1 MQNVQIQELVG
12 ALQVGK
18 TLSEQRQEELQ
29 EAMRFQQLQTSALD
43 KKHAAQILENDR
55 LRLLNEEQM
64 KQSAAQA
71 AEEARLLREV
81 ATDQQREFASSLKRT
96 GLR

>member
-29 EAMRFQQLQTSALD
+29 EAMRFKQLQTSALD

-81 ATDQQREFASSLKRT
+81 ATDQQREFAS
-96 GLR
+96 

>member
-81 ATDQQREFASSLKRT
+81 ATDQQREFAS
-96 GLR
+96 